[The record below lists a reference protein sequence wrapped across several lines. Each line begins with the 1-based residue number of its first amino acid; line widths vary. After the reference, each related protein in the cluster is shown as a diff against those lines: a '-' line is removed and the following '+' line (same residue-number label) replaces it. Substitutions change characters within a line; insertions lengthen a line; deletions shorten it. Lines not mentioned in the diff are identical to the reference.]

1 MEIGVRIPHTGRRAN
16 PAFVREWCTTADQSG
31 FDILWGAD
39 HLVMREKVESE
50 YPLPRKPAALADDA
64 VSDLLSPNFE
74 LVTTLAHVAAV
85 TERIK
90 LATGVEVLPIRN
102 AVLNARQLATVDRY
116 SDGRLLCG
124 VGAGWLKEEA
134 DAMGMPWDRRGRR
147 TEEHIDVLRT
157 IWTAPG
163 RHVEF
168 HGEFWD
174 VPPMDPE
181 PRPVQQPIP
190 ILIGGHSDVAMDRAA
205 RLGDGWI
212 AAGMSSDRLAE
223 MVPTLRAALARHD
236 RDPASVPVYVSAR
249 PGPIDVDDLRRYAQV
264 GARAVQVAL
273 ESLDELRRFGDE
285 VLPRLRT

>member
-1 MEIGVRIPHTGRRAN
+1 VEIGVRIPHTGRRAN